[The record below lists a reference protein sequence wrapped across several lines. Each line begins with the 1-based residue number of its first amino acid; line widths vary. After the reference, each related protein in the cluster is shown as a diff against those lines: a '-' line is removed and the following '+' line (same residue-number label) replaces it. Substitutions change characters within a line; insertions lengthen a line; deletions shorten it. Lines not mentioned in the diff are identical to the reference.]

1 MDEAARIRAPPT
13 EGEEQQHLRTVVLC
27 NMGACHWIM
36 NGLDDADAVFRKV
49 LEADPENVTARK
61 SLAKVWNCPIVS
73 SSLKYCSNKDSMC
86 PILIYA

>member
-13 EGEEQQHLRTVVLC
+13 EGEEQQHLRIVVLC

-36 NGLDDADAVFRKV
+36 NSLDDADAAFRKV

-61 SLAKVWNCPIVS
+61 SLAEVWHCIF
-73 SSLKYCSNKDSMC
+73 KYELLFKLQLCVPDLNFMFE
-86 PILIYA
+86 